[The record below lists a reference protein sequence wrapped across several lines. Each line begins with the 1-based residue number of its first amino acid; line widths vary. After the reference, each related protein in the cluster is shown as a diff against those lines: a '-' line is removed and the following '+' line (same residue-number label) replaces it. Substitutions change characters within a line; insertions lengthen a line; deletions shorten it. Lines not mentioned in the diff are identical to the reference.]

1 MGLKLMFVDDEP
13 AILKLCKVLVE
24 PMGFEVV
31 TYADSQEAAR
41 RIMDEKFDGVFLDAR
56 MPQMDGFEMTKLVRT
71 SPSNANI
78 PVVML
83 TGRDDAETM
92 RKGFEAG
99 ITFFLG
105 KPLTQSRLALIL
117 RTIQG
122 AVGKEKRRYARLPM
136 NTVVMCQAGSEIFKA
151 EGLDISE
158 GGVLLGKGNGA
169 AVGQEF
175 DLEFMLPQ
183 SPNPLKPRARVTR
196 RQPPDRLATTFVSLK
211 ASDREIIKLY
221 IEENCKDR

>member
-13 AILKLCKVLVE
+13 AVLKLCKVLVE

-31 TYADSQEAAR
+31 TVEDSQEAAR
-41 RIMDEKFDGVFLDAR
+41 RIMDEKFDGIFVDAR
-56 MPQMDGFEMTKLVRT
+56 MPQPDGFEMTKLVRT
-71 SPSNANI
+71 SPSNSNI

-83 TGRDDAETM
+83 TGRDDPETM

-122 AVGKEKRRYARLPM
+122 AIGKEKRRYARLPL
-136 NTVVMCQAGSEIFKA
+136 NTIVMCQAGRKIFKS

-158 GGVLLGKGNGA
+158 GGMLLGKGNGA
-169 AVGQEF
+169 KIGQEF
-175 DLEFMLPQ
+175 DLEFTLPQ

-196 RQPPDRLATTFVSLK
+196 RQTPNQLATQFVSLK
-211 ASDREIIKLY
+211 ASEREIIKLY